1 MLLLLLVH
9 SKLFSELCFVEL
21 SQEQERKSRQFID
34 KETKIPREKLKKHK
48 EKAMNSYLK
57 RVKKTITQEKEGKIC
72 RFIGKN
78 GLDV

>member
-21 SQEQERKSRQFID
+21 SQEQERKSSQFID
-34 KETKIPREKLKKHK
+34 KVTKIPREKLKKHK
-48 EKAMNSYLK
+48 EKPMNSYLK

-72 RFIGKN
+72 RFM
-78 GLDV
+78 VEMV